1 MKEVFLVNM
10 TKKKDFKEKELSSI
24 KIEAKVSRRVV
35 YEDDK
40 ELFIGSN
47 TGNDITSLGI
57 ITIERTQLDKET
69 EIGDKVHI
77 CDVIPYLTNE
87 QNLYRF
93 INDRRIFERLIE
105 EMVALMGRVDKDD
118 VIVEFVFYC
127 NIDSIKYNLLQAMK
141 TEMESKLKE
150 FVKDRFFEIEPAI
163 IKAYKGDKNE
173 L

>member
-1 MKEVFLVNM
+1 MIKRKE
-10 TKKKDFKEKELSSI
+10 FKEKELSSI
-24 KIEAKVSRRVV
+24 KIEAKVSRKVV

-47 TGNDITSLGI
+47 IGNDITSLGI

-69 EIGDKVHI
+69 EIGNKVHI
-77 CDVIPYLTNE
+77 YDVIPYLTNE

-105 EMVALMGRVDKDD
+105 EMVVLMGRVDKDD
-118 VIVEFVFYC
+118 TTVEFVFYC
-127 NIDSIKYNLLQAMK
+127 NIDSRKYNLLQAMK

-163 IKAYKGDKNE
+163 IKAYEGDKK
-173 L
+173 